1 MTQAAFYYPVGAY
14 RIVLASGVA
23 SEILSRTVV
32 HPVPFAPDWCAGLV
46 SVRGDLFPVLDI
58 HRVLLG
64 EGGARREFRYLLW
77 LQQPAM
83 APVVVG
89 CDDLPRQLA
98 LPVPAGEPEDAGQD
112 TPVWVERVWR
122 QGECLF
128 LQLDH
133 ARLLR
138 LLSRGSG

>member
-64 EGGARREFRYLLW
+64 EGGARREFRYLL
-77 LQQPAM
+77 
-83 APVVVG
+83 
-89 CDDLPRQLA
+89 
-98 LPVPAGEPEDAGQD
+98 
-112 TPVWVERVWR
+112 
-122 QGECLF
+122 
-128 LQLDH
+128 
-133 ARLLR
+133 
-138 LLSRGSG
+138 